1 MLAGAKVF
9 LEKLE
14 DYFKIDL
21 NLNQFLQELF
31 TFTTKEMI
39 NAYLVA
45 DENKNVTNYL
55 ANIAYLSSK
64 CVLLEGVHYKVEYDN
79 FKNPKIL
86 SLAFG
91 DAWSALQDSR
101 LNTIYTSK
109 NQVSNDVKTL
119 TYFMPELSAQ
129 KKIGNKNLRVWNFD
143 LQHQDIPEFF
153 QHFTMDKTA
162 HVDND
167 RI

>member
-1 MLAGAKVF
+1 MKESGNWRNAIKNEFNRYEVLIDQFLNEKVQSRVKTNYAILLARIKVF

-14 DYFKIDL
+14 AYFNIDL

-31 TFTTKEMI
+31 TFATKEMI

-64 CVLLEGVHYKVEYDN
+64 GVLLEGVHYKIEYD
-79 FKNPKIL
+79 KYKKPKIL

-91 DAWSALQDSR
+91 DAWSSLQDSR

-109 NQVSNDVKTL
+109 NQISNDVKTL
-119 TYFMPELSAQ
+119 
-129 KKIGNKNLRVWNFD
+129 V
-143 LQHQDIPEFF
+143 
-153 QHFTMDKTA
+153 
-162 HVDND
+162 
-167 RI
+167 